1 MWSGDLK
8 KVKSPKLMNNVKS
21 YENELFFD
29 NDKEIES
36 GELLNLINANII
48 GKSTCII
55 ELIYNNLKI
64 KGTGFLIELPIS
76 NYNKPLKGLITNNHI
91 LNENILMNNIISINF
106 HLEKKIIES
115 KSQKSL
121 HFFRPFFRYYFY

>member
-1 MWSGDLK
+1 MGCGDLK
-8 KVKSPKLMNNVKS
+8 KVKSPKLTNNVKS
-21 YENELFFD
+21 YENELFFE

-76 NYNKPLKGLITNNHI
+76 NSNKPMKGLITNNHI
-91 LNENILMNNIISINF
+91 INENVLMNNIYQLIFI
-106 HLEKKIIES
+106 
-115 KSQKSL
+115 
-121 HFFRPFFRYYFY
+121 